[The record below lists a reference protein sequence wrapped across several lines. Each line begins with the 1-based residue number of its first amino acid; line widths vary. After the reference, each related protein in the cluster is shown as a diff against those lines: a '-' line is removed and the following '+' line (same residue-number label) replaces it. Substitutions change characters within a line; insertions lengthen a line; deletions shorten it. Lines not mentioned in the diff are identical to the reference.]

1 MITEGYGVHQENYFA
16 IDTYDY
22 LGERTHPNGTEW
34 IIIKAEVV
42 TPDAITTE
50 IGFAP
55 KEEAEANFVTNKQ
68 LKTEKFLNVLDIL
81 AVAGEAALLEKKDLE
96 SIYDAELAELRQQ
109 LHAAQRQA
117 QQNQR
122 QVQQTQQQVYQC
134 QKCDLYR
141 FSKL

>member
-1 MITEGYGVHQENYFA
+1 M
-16 IDTYDY
+16 
-22 LGERTHPNGTEW
+22 
-34 IIIKAEVV
+34 
-42 TPDAITTE
+42 
-50 IGFAP
+50 
-55 KEEAEANFVTNKQ
+55 
-68 LKTEKFLNVLDIL
+68 NVLDIL

-141 FSKL
+141 FFKIMKDSHNV